1 MASIQ
6 LPLEAFTS
14 RLNLTE
20 RLNGIRSQSMSSRFA
35 NLRPVSEF
43 LDIKRVSKPANF
55 AEFQSRASY
64 NLSYFSSNYVVVFI
78 VLSIYSLLTNL
89 ALLFVILLVLGGS
102 YGIGKL
108 EGRDL
113 DVGIF
118 RATTSQLYTALLV
131 VALPLGLWAS
141 PLSTALWL
149 TCATGVG
156 KSQRSQNR
164 LTESE
169 SGEEEEEDED
179 DEDESDGE
187 EEEGE
192 EDPGVSL
199 VPFVDNRR
207 RETCGGE
214 VDEIPG
220 EWSESDEDE
229 SMDEAEDSD
238 GENNDD
244 GYDGVTGYDGH
255 ELSHN
260 DTIAYAVE
268 LAMRDD
274 DDVLV
279 ENALE
284 KIRYARA
291 NRLNN
296 FTLTDRE
303 VDALERRRRR
313 NAEIGPSRPRTPATN
328 GTVKTPSKGSARQ
341 IYSSSKKSRPSDT
354 VSVADT
360 TYSSPAYLGHYSV
373 PSSPVPSHI
382 SLRKSSNRLRQPPAT
397 SPRHEPNFPPPQPP
411 PQPQFYPFDPHPS
424 MLPGP
429 TTAGAIPL
437 SVPQSPYPMYP
448 RPAYPPPPP
457 NIMCQPVYSPLP
469 YNNYLNHPS
478 PDPFAM
484 HGPPL
489 PSNQATNGTGHSV
502 DGVETINTT
511 SSSRDEG
518 FARRRKSSTKSSPK
532 KTQPASTKPPDTPK
546 PDHASP
552 ASPTMTETSKSSSSK
567 PTTTATRNG
576 FVRPKRK
583 KYKWI

>member
-149 TCATGVG
+149 TCATGV
-156 KSQRSQNR
+156 
-164 LTESE
+164 
-169 SGEEEEEDED
+169 EEEEADED

-187 EEEGE
+187 GEEDE

-199 VPFVDNRR
+199 VPFVGNKR
-207 RETCGGE
+207 RETCGSE
-214 VDEIPG
+214 RDEIPG
-220 EWSESDEDE
+220 EWSESDEDDNT
-229 SMDEAEDSD
+229 DEAEDSD
-238 GENNDD
+238 DENNND
-244 GYDGVTGYDGH
+244 GCDRVTGYDRH

-313 NAEIGPSRPRTPATN
+313 NTEVGSSRPRTPAIN
-328 GTVKTPSKGSARQ
+328 GTVKTPLKGSTRQ
-341 IYSSSKKSRPSDT
+341 VSSSTKKRRPSDT

-373 PSSPVPSHI
+373 PASPVPSHV
-382 SLRKSSNRLRQPPAT
+382 SLRKSSSRPRQPRP
-397 SPRHEPNFPPPQPP
+397 SIPPRREPIFRPPQPP
-411 PQPQFYPFDPHPS
+411 PQPQFYPFGPHPS
-424 MLPGP
+424 MMPGP
-429 TTAGAIPL
+429 ATAGAIPL

-457 NIMCQPVYSPLP
+457 NIMCQPVYSPSP
-469 YNNYLNHPS
+469 YSNYLNQPS

-489 PSNQATNGTGHSV
+489 PSSQATSGTGHGD
-502 DGVETINTT
+502 DGVKPTNTA
-511 SSSRDEG
+511 SSSKTEG
-518 FARRRKSSTKSSPK
+518 LARRRKSSAKPSPK
-532 KTQPASTKPPDTPK
+532 KSQPASAKPPETPK

-552 ASPTMTETSKSSSSK
+552 ASPTMTETSKSPSSK

-583 KYKWI
+583 KYRWI

>member
-1 MASIQ
+1 MRYRTCRADGQ
-6 LPLEAFTS
+6 
-14 RLNLTE
+14 
-20 RLNGIRSQSMSSRFA
+20 A
-35 NLRPVSEF
+35 NRECF
-43 LDIKRVSKPANF
+43 F
-55 AEFQSRASY
+55 GGGG
-64 NLSYFSSNYVVVFI
+64 
-78 VLSIYSLLTNL
+78 
-89 ALLFVILLVLGGS
+89 LGGRPRAPCDVP
-102 YGIGKL
+102 L
-108 EGRDL
+108 WGR
-113 DVGIF
+113 
-118 RATTSQLYTALLV
+118 
-131 VALPLGLWAS
+131 PLG
-141 PLSTALWL
+141 AL
-149 TCATGVG
+149 CRG
-156 KSQRSQNR
+156 KSQRSQSR

-169 SGEEEEEDED
+169 SSEEEEADED

-187 EEEGE
+187 GEEDE

-199 VPFVDNRR
+199 VPFVGNKR
-207 RETCGGE
+207 RETCGSE
-214 VDEIPG
+214 RDEIPG
-220 EWSESDEDE
+220 EWSENDEDDNT
-229 SMDEAEDSD
+229 DEAEDSD
-238 GENNDD
+238 DENNND
-244 GYDGVTGYDGH
+244 GCDRVTGYDRH

-313 NAEIGPSRPRTPATN
+313 NTEVGSSRPRTPAIN
-328 GTVKTPSKGSARQ
+328 GTVKTPLKGSTRQ
-341 IYSSSKKSRPSDT
+341 ISSSTKKRRPSDT

-373 PSSPVPSHI
+373 PASPVPSHV
-382 SLRKSSNRLRQPPAT
+382 SLRKSSSRPRQPRSSIP
-397 SPRHEPNFPPPQPP
+397 PRHEPIFPPLQPP
-411 PQPQFYPFDPHPS
+411 PQPQFYPFGPHPS
-424 MLPGP
+424 MMPGP
-429 TTAGAIPL
+429 ATAGAIPL

-448 RPAYPPPPP
+448 RRAYPPPPP
-457 NIMCQPVYSPLP
+457 NIMCQPVYSPSP
-469 YNNYLNHPS
+469 YNNYLNQPS

-489 PSNQATNGTGHSV
+489 PSSQATSGTGHGN
-502 DGVETINTT
+502 DGVKPINTA
-511 SSSRDEG
+511 SSSKAEG
-518 FARRRKSSTKSSPK
+518 LARRRKSSAKPSPK
-532 KTQPASTKPPDTPK
+532 KSQPASAKPPETPK

-552 ASPTMTETSKSSSSK
+552 ASPTMTETSKSPSSK

-583 KYKWI
+583 KYRWI

>member
-156 KSQRSQNR
+156 KSQRSQSQ

-169 SGEEEEEDED
+169 SSEEEEEDED

-187 EEEGE
+187 GEEDE

-199 VPFVDNRR
+199 VPFVGNKR
-207 RETCGGE
+207 RETCGSE
-214 VDEIPG
+214 RDEIPG
-220 EWSESDEDE
+220 EWSESDED
-229 SMDEAEDSD
+229 DNTDGAEDSD
-238 GENNDD
+238 DENNDD
-244 GYDGVTGYDGH
+244 GCDRVTGYDRH

-279 ENALE
+279 ENVLE

-313 NAEIGPSRPRTPATN
+313 NAEVGPSRPRTPAIN
-328 GTVKTPSKGSARQ
+328 GTVKTPLKGSTRQ
-341 IYSSSKKSRPSDT
+341 ISSSTKKRRPSDT

-373 PSSPVPSHI
+373 PASPVPSHV
-382 SLRKSSNRLRQPPAT
+382 SLRKSSSRPRQPRSSIP
-397 SPRHEPNFPPPQPP
+397 PRHEPIFPPLQPP
-411 PQPQFYPFDPHPS
+411 PQPQFYPFGPHPS
-424 MLPGP
+424 MMPGP
-429 TTAGAIPL
+429 ATAGAIPL

-448 RPAYPPPPP
+448 RRAYPPPPP
-457 NIMCQPVYSPLP
+457 NIMCQPV
-469 YNNYLNHPS
+469 
-478 PDPFAM
+478 
-484 HGPPL
+484 
-489 PSNQATNGTGHSV
+489 QATSGTGHGN
-502 DGVETINTT
+502 DGVKPINTA
-511 SSSRDEG
+511 SSSKAEG
-518 FARRRKSSTKSSPK
+518 LARRRKSSAKPSPK
-532 KTQPASTKPPDTPK
+532 KSQPASAKPPETPK

-552 ASPTMTETSKSSSSK
+552 ASPTMTETSKSPSSK

-583 KYKWI
+583 KYRWI

>member
-179 DEDESDGE
+179 EEDESDGE
-187 EEEGE
+187 EEEDE

-199 VPFVDNRR
+199 VPFVDNKR

-220 EWSESDEDE
+220 EWSDSDEDE
-229 SMDEAEDSD
+229 SMDEAEGSD

-244 GYDGVTGYDGH
+244 GCDGVTGYDGH

-284 KIRYARA
+284 KIRYARV

-313 NAEIGPSRPRTPATN
+313 NAEIGLSRPRTPATN
-328 GTVKTPSKGSARQ
+328 GTVKTPSKGSTRQ
-341 IYSSSKKSRPSDT
+341 IYSSSRKRRPSE
-354 VSVADT
+354 SVADT
-360 TYSSPAYLGHYSV
+360 TYSSPVYLGHYSV

-382 SLRKSSNRLRQPPAT
+382 SLRKSSNRPRQPCSSI
-397 SPRHEPNFPPPQPP
+397 SPRHEPNFPPQQPP
-411 PQPQFYPFDPHPS
+411 PQPQFYPFGPHPS
-424 MLPGP
+424 MMPGP

-489 PSNQATNGTGHSV
+489 PSNQATNGTGHGD
-502 DGVETINTT
+502 DGVETINTA

-552 ASPTMTETSKSSSSK
+552 ASPTTTETSKSSSSK
-567 PTTTATRNG
+567 STTTATRNG

-583 KYKWI
+583 KYRWI